1 MNRHIIIGF
10 KKGASFKSDLGDV
23 IGIAENLK
31 EAKAQAAK
39 AIKAKDSK
47 VEYCTIVNGK
57 KPCAKVG
64 NRSNVKSSVKVVGIE
79 VMKAEQTKAKVAEAK
94 KK

>member
-23 IGIAENLK
+23 VDVAGNLK
-31 EAKAQAAK
+31 EAKAK
-39 AIKAKDSK
+39 ASKALKAKDSK
-47 VEYCTIVNGK
+47 FEYCTIHNGK

-64 NRSNVKSSVKVVGIE
+64 GQSIKPVKVTVADMMAKE
-79 VMKAEQTKAKVAEAK
+79 AKEAKAKK
-94 KK
+94 